1 MTKTKSRLAAVE
13 GLFTLDENEPHLI
26 GGKVVGRE
34 SYCFPKDLGGT
45 DPAASGDIEEVLLSR
60 QGKIWSFSDSQYPPP
75 PPYPVT
81 EPYQPVTVAAVE
93 LDKEKMVVLGQVADG
108 FCAADLEVGM
118 DVELVLGTLYE
129 DEENTYLVWQWRP
142 MTESTGA

>member
-1 MTKTKSRLAAVE
+1 MNKTKARVAAVE

-26 GGKVVGRE
+26 GGKVIDRE

-45 DPAASGDIEEVLLSR
+45 DPASDGEVEEVLLSR
-60 QGKIWSFSDSQYPPP
+60 HGTIWSFSDSQYPPP

-81 EPYQPVTVAAVE
+81 EPYQAVTIAAVE

-108 FCAADLEVGM
+108 FSASDLNVGM
-118 DVELVLGTLYE
+118 EVELVLGTLYE
-129 DEENTYLVWQWRP
+129 DDENVYLVWKWKP
-142 MTESTGA
+142 VTPKNEV